1 MADIQL
7 EIVGLTTG
15 FAQKGSYTLILA
27 SPDSDLKLPV
37 VIGNFEAQSIALV
50 MEDIK
55 PHRPLTHDLFINFL
69 EQIGAEIQ
77 KVVITSLQEGV
88 FYSSIYSVINGKEVI
103 TDSRTSDAIALAIR
117 VDKPIYTTSEIL
129 TKAGINMDLDSE
141 AEETPQ
147 SETEEQPEVGFGHM
161 SVDELH
167 AALKEAEETEDYER
181 AALLRDEISQR
192 NQD

>member
-55 PHRPLTHDLFINFL
+55 PHRPLTHDLFINYL

>member
-27 SPDSDLKLPV
+27 APKTDLKLPV

-55 PHRPLTHDLFINFL
+55 PHRPLTHDLFINYMN
-69 EQIGAEIQ
+69 QIGAEIE

-88 FYSSIYSVINGKEVI
+88 FYSTIHSKIDGREIV

-117 VDKPIYTTSEIL
+117 VEKPIFTTKEIID
-129 TKAGINMDLDSE
+129 KAGINMDLDSGN
-141 AEETPQ
+141 EEEPQ
-147 SETEEQPEVGFGHM
+147 SETEEQPEVGFSHL
-161 SVDELH
+161 SIDELH
-167 AALKEAEETEDYER
+167 AALKDAEETEDYER